1 LSAKDTINR
10 NSNRIINSKETILKI
25 DNFNEQ
31 NLIIFN
37 DNHENVYKIEKFH
50 DDVIFEYFRLFKR
63 HGKPEKVEKY
73 FEYLEEDLL
82 VTLLYESIENINGY
96 FDTVKKHKVYSQ
108 LSKEF
113 YFESEESFK
122 REVEGFWGKG
132 NKYSNHFESYYK
144 ELFNKVPR
152 ILFVWYMFASKK
164 LIEKTKERGTK
175 INKLIDP
182 RKLPLFNF
190 KNNKT
195 EILNDA
201 KIDINFF
208 MNELYINKKLNINV
222 SVNLFAFNKVTNLF
236 DLYVFLNKGYKE
248 SININYLNE
257 DDITDEIIDFYEF
270 NASVINLSGLKM
282 RKYLID
288 SNIYENKYFAI
299 KERIELEEGLFQNLK
314 NTIKQKIIE
323 NTNLEYD
330 IKIPEEIRNDYIV
343 YIKLKQID
351 YYKDLIKTFDFSLL
365 EESNSIYDQLEAIY
379 NALYSEKKRKKDL
392 YKIMEPIEHMEQS
405 AKNKKRKT
413 LIDLINDQKN

>member
-1 LSAKDTINR
+1 MSAKDTINKD
-10 NSNRIINSKETILKI
+10 SNKITKKDSLKI

-31 NLIIFN
+31 NLFIFN
-37 DNHENVYKIEKFH
+37 DNDENVYEKFH
-50 DDVIFEYFRLFKR
+50 DTVFNEYFRLFNR
-63 HGKPEKVEKY
+63 HGKLKKIEKY
-73 FEYLEEDLL
+73 FEYLEQDLL

-96 FDTVKKHKVYSQ
+96 FDTVKKHKDYSQ
-108 LSKEF
+108 LSEEF
-113 YFESEESFK
+113 YFESEKSFK
-122 REVEGFWGKG
+122 KEVEGFWGNV
-132 NKYSNHFESYYK
+132 NKYSNHFECYYN

-152 ILFVWYMFASKK
+152 ILFVWYMFAGKK
-164 LIEKTKERGTK
+164 LIEKTKEGGK

-190 KNNKT
+190 KNNKS

-201 KIDINFF
+201 KLDINFF
-208 MNELYINKKLNINV
+208 LHKLYINKKLNINV

-236 DLYVFLNKGYKE
+236 DLYMLLNKGYKE
-248 SININYLNE
+248 SLNINYLNE
-257 DDITDEIIDFYEF
+257 DDITDEMIDFYEF

-288 SNIYENKYFAI
+288 SNIYINKYFAI
-299 KERIELEEGLFQNLK
+299 KERIELEESLFHNLK

-343 YIKLKQID
+343 YINLKQID

-365 EESNSIYDQLEAIY
+365 EESKNIYDQLEAVY
-379 NALYSEKKRKKDL
+379 HALYSEKKRKKDL
-392 YKIMEPIEHMEQS
+392 YKSMEPVEHKELR
-405 AKNKKRKT
+405 AENKKRKN
-413 LIDLINDQKN
+413 LSDLINEQRN

>member
-1 LSAKDTINR
+1 MSAEDTINR
-10 NSNRIINSKETILKI
+10 DSNKIIINDKETILKI

-37 DNHENVYKIEKFH
+37 DNEKGYKLEKFH
-50 DDVIFEYFRLFKR
+50 DAVINEYFRLFKR
-63 HGKPEKVEKY
+63 HGKSKKVEKY
-73 FEYLEEDLL
+73 FEYLEQDLL

-96 FDTVKKHKVYSQ
+96 FDTLKKHKVYSQ

-122 REVEGFWGKG
+122 KEVESFWGKD
-132 NKYSNHFESYYK
+132 KYSNHFESYYK

-152 ILFVWYMFASKK
+152 ILFVWYMFSSKK
-164 LIEKTKERGTK
+164 LIEKTKKRGTK

-208 MNELYINKKLNINV
+208 MNKLYLNKLNINV
-222 SVNLFAFNKVTNLF
+222 SVNLFAFNKFTNLF
-236 DLYVFLNKGYKE
+236 DLYLFLNKSYKSLNIYYLDEEGIIEEAIYFFE
-248 SININYLNE
+248 SS
-257 DDITDEIIDFYEF
+257 
-270 NASVINLSGLKM
+270 ASVINLSGLKM

-288 SNIYENKYFAI
+288 FDLYNNKYFLI
-299 KERIELEEGLFQNLK
+299 KEGIEREHDLFNNLK

-330 IKIPEEIRNDYIV
+330 IKIPKEIYDDYKVFIE
-343 YIKLKQID
+343 LKKID
-351 YYKDLIKTFDFSLL
+351 YYKDLIKTFNLKLF
-365 EESNSIYDQLEAIY
+365 EEGNNIYDQLEAVY
-379 NALYSEKKRKKDL
+379 NALYSEKKRKKDI
-392 YKIMEPIEHMEQS
+392 YKSMEQVEHMELS
-405 AKNKKRKT
+405 AKNKKKKT
-413 LIDLINDQKN
+413 TLDFKNEQKIR

>member
-1 LSAKDTINR
+1 MSAEDIINR
-10 NSNRIINSKETILKI
+10 DKGTILKI
-25 DNFNEQ
+25 DNFNKE
-31 NLIIFN
+31 NLIVFH
-37 DNHENVYKIEKFH
+37 DNHENGYKIENFH
-50 DDVIFEYFRLFKR
+50 DDVIYEYFDMLNE
-63 HGKPEKVEKY
+63 GETEEIEKL
-73 FEYLEEDLL
+73 FEYLEQDLL

-96 FDTVKKHKVYSQ
+96 FNTVKKHKVYSQ

-122 REVEGFWGKG
+122 KEVESFWGKG
-132 NKYSNHFESYYK
+132 NKYSNHFEGYYK

-152 ILFVWYMFASKK
+152 ILFFWYMFSSKN
-164 LIEKTKERGTK
+164 LMEKNYKRGTK

-195 EILNDA
+195 KILNDA

-208 MNELYINKKLNINV
+208 MNELYINKLNINV

-236 DLYVFLNKGYKE
+236 DLYVFLNKSYKSLNKYYLDEEGIIKEAIYFFE
-248 SININYLNE
+248 SS
-257 DDITDEIIDFYEF
+257 
-270 NASVINLSGLKM
+270 ASVINLSGLKM

-288 SNIYENKYFAI
+288 FDLYDNKYFLN
-299 KERIELEEGLFQNLK
+299 KERIEREQDLFNNLK

-343 YIKLKQID
+343 YIKLKQIN

-392 YKIMEPIEHMEQS
+392 YKIMEPVEHMEQS
-405 AKNKKRKT
+405 AKK
-413 LIDLINDQKN
+413 